1 MSDQAARLRQLA
13 VGGAFDGV
21 PVRGGSVTE
30 AIIPEAEAPL
40 HAGCT
45 TIAVTSGKGGV
56 GKTTVSLSL
65 AAAIARMRRKVLLID
80 ADFGL
85 ANVHILLGLAPRR
98 NLAQAVAGLCPV
110 EAIVSRGPG
119 GIHIIPGS
127 GGAEEMANLSRS
139 NLARVREIFGSFERE
154 YDFIIIDTAA
164 GIGNA
169 VTSLAVHAN
178 LPIVVVTPEPASLAD
193 GYAMLKVLHRHG
205 AAPSA
210 AIINMAASD
219 REAVETFDR
228 LNTLVIQFL
237 QKRVHWFGSLPF
249 DREISRYV
257 KKQRVAV
264 LEDPAGSFAGKV
276 QKMAWKI
283 SGRPV
288 LRRRGFFD
296 RVMNAAQ
303 GQGQGRLPGAAA
315 ERGAL

>member
-1 MSDQAARLRQLA
+1 LRQLA

-21 PVRGGSVTE
+21 PVSAGRVTE
-30 AIIPEAEAPL
+30 AILPEAGSGF

-85 ANVHILLGLAPRR
+85 ASVHILLGLAPRR
-98 NLAQAVAGLCPV
+98 NLAQAIAGLCPI
-110 EAIVSRGPG
+110 EAIVSHGPG

-127 GGAEEMANLSRS
+127 GGTEEMANLSRS
-139 NLARVREIFGSFERE
+139 NLARVRQLFGSFERDYE
-154 YDFIIIDTAA
+154 FIIIDTAA
-164 GIGNA
+164 GIGNS
-169 VTSLAVHAN
+169 VTSLAVHAD

-210 AIINMAASD
+210 AIVNMAVSD
-219 REAVETFDR
+219 REASETFDR

-237 QKRVHWFGSLPF
+237 QKRVQWFGSLPF

-264 LEDPAGSFAGKV
+264 LENPEGCFAGKV

-288 LRRRGFFD
+288 VQRRGFFD

-303 GQGQGRLPGAAA
+303 EQGKGPPSGGIA
-315 ERGAL
+315 ERGTL

>member
-288 LRRRGFFD
+288 LFSG
-296 RVMNAAQ
+296 
-303 GQGQGRLPGAAA
+303 GGAFLT
-315 ERGAL
+315 G